1 MTSQENLKSTWKAFI
16 EQQTIQT
23 SMSPMLANSWRR
35 SWSRIDLKQP
45 LKFAK
50 LSTEHFLA
58 TQISNFDFISIARPV
73 MEDAYQCVENSE
85 TVILLINS
93 AGYLLELLGD
103 RGMLIKLNE
112 LGIEQGVLLSEE
124 HIGTNA
130 LGLALIEQISMQ
142 VIGAE
147 HYRPE
152 FHNLAAAASPI
163 FDLSGQ
169 TIGVLGLFT
178 SIKNYHQHSFGLIA
192 MGAHTIEG
200 QRQSDKLLA
209 EQNSQLAELNTILS
223 LITNGILVWNS
234 DNILIHVNTAA
245 GNILEQSAESF
256 VGKRV
261 DELFSVSPFFAQSIR
276 QHEASND
283 VEIAITRG
291 ERTITC
297 IVSLYFVFNYKN
309 ALQWGILT
317 LKPEK
322 DIRKL
327 VQHQVGANADLTL
340 DDIPG
345 DSIQMQRVR
354 NFVRSAADAGA
365 SILIRG
371 EGGTGKNVLAN
382 AIHNASRRRE
392 GPFVIFSCLSIPNE
406 LIINELLGYDENFDP
421 TRLRSQPSKF
431 ELAQGGSIFFQDV
444 DALPLEAQSVLLN
457 VLEMGFVHRL
467 GSQRPINVDVRVIAS
482 TSVKMETLLA
492 QGGFLPSLY
501 YRLSTFAITT
511 PPLRERN
518 RDIPLIVD
526 RILQRLS
533 RQLRHTLTLGEGVL
547 DVLKR
552 YPWPGNV
559 REIESLLGRAATQ
572 MNANGV
578 IELTHLPSS
587 LRYVNQIL
595 PNDPT
600 IPTIQ
605 SLSDVERETILRTAQ
620 LCRGNATQ
628 MALALGISRT
638 TLWRRLKELDIQ
650 VGDYRQNRTSSSIS
664 PAGR

>member
-1 MTSQENLKSTWKAFI
+1 MTHQEHLTSAWKIFT
-16 EQQTIQT
+16 EQHSIQAEI
-23 SMSPMLANSWRR
+23 SPIIANSWRR
-35 SWSRIDLKQP
+35 SWSQIDLNQP
-45 LKFAK
+45 LKFSR

-73 MEDAYQCVENSE
+73 MEDAYQCIENSE
-85 TVILLINS
+85 TAIFLINS
-93 AGYLLELLGD
+93 AGYVLDLLGD
-103 RGMLIKLNE
+103 QNILKTLSQ

-124 HIGTNA
+124 KIGTNA
-130 LGLALIEQISMQ
+130 LGLTLIEQIPIQ
-142 VIGAE
+142 VFGAE

-152 FHNLAAAASPI
+152 FHNLAAAAAPI
-163 FDLSGQ
+163 FDLSSQ
-169 TIGVLGLFT
+169 TIGALGLFT
-178 SIKNYHQHSFGLIA
+178 PIKNYHQHSFGLIA
-192 MGAHTIEG
+192 MSAHTIEG

-209 EQNSQLAELNTILS
+209 EQNSQLAELNSILS

-234 DNILIHVNTAA
+234 DDILIHANAAA
-245 GNILEQSAESF
+245 GTILEQSAQSL

-261 DELFSVSPFFAQSIR
+261 DELFSISPFFAQAIH
-276 QHEASND
+276 QHETLND
-283 VEIAITRG
+283 VEISLTRN
-291 ERTITC
+291 ERTINC
-297 IVSLYFVFNYKN
+297 VVSLYFIFNYKN
-309 ALQWGILT
+309 ALQWGILI

-322 DIRKL
+322 DIRRL
-327 VQHQVGANADLTL
+327 VQHQIGANADLTL

-382 AIHNASRRRE
+382 AIHNASQRRE

-406 LIINELLGYDENFDP
+406 LIINELLGYDENFAP
-421 TRLRSQPSKF
+421 SRLRSQPSKF

-457 VLEMGFVHRL
+457 VLELGFVHRL
-467 GSQRPINVDVRVIAS
+467 GSQRPIDVDVRVIAS

-518 RDIPLIVD
+518 RDIPLIVN

-533 RQLRHTLTLGEGVL
+533 RQLGYALNLGEDVM

-572 MNANGV
+572 LGAHGN
-578 IELTHLPSS
+578 IELKHLPNS
-587 LRYVNQIL
+587 LHYVNQIL
-595 PNDPT
+595 PDGQSV
-600 IPTIQ
+600 PTIQ
-605 SLSDVERETILRTAQ
+605 SLKTVEKETILHTAH
-620 LCRGNATQ
+620 LCRGNVTQ
-628 MALALGISRT
+628 MARALGLSRT

-650 VGDYRQNRTSSSIS
+650 AKDYRQSHH
-664 PAGR
+664 PLAPKKV

>member
-1 MTSQENLKSTWKAFI
+1 MTTQANLKSAWKDFV
-16 EQQTIQT
+16 EQQTIQANISLT
-23 SMSPMLANSWRR
+23 IANSWRR
-35 SWSRIDLKQP
+35 SWSRVDLKQP
-45 LKFAK
+45 LKFTK

-85 TVILLINS
+85 TVILLVNS

-103 RGMLIKLNE
+103 REMLKRLNE

-130 LGLALIEQISMQ
+130 LGLALIEQIPIQ

-147 HYRPE
+147 HYRPQ
-152 FHNLAAAASPI
+152 FHSLAAAAAPI

-169 TIGVLGLFT
+169 KIGVLGLFT
-178 SIKNYHQHSFGLIA
+178 SVKNYHQHSFGLIA

-223 LITNGILVWNS
+223 LTTNGILVCNS
-234 DNILIHVNTAA
+234 DDTLIHVNTAA
-245 GNILEQSAESF
+245 GNILGQSAQSF

-276 QHEASND
+276 QYKAIND
-283 VEIAITRG
+283 VEIVITRG
-291 ERTITC
+291 ERTINC
-297 IVSLYFVFNYKN
+297 IVSLYFVFDNKN

-322 DIRKL
+322 DVRKL

-371 EGGTGKNVLAN
+371 EVGTGKNVLAN
-382 AIHNASRRRE
+382 AIHNASHRRE
-392 GPFVIFSCLSIPNE
+392 GPFIIFSCLSIPNE

-457 VLEMGFVHRL
+457 VLELGFVQRL
-467 GSQRPINVDVRVIAS
+467 GSQRPIDVDVRVIAS
-482 TSVKMETLLA
+482 TSAKMETLLA
-492 QGGFLPSLY
+492 QGVFHPSLY
-501 YRLSTFAITT
+501 YHLSTFAITI

-518 RDIPLIVD
+518 RDIPMIVD

-533 RQLRHTLTLGEGVL
+533 RQLGFSLTLGEGVL
-547 DVLKR
+547 DMLKH

-572 MNANGV
+572 MNTNGA
-578 IELTHLPSS
+578 IELSHLPNT
-587 LRYVNQIL
+587 LRYVNQIS
-595 PNDPT
+595 PGEQT
-600 IPTIQ
+600 TPTIQ
-605 SLSDVERETILRTAQ
+605 SLSDVERETIIRTAQ

-638 TLWRRLKELDIQ
+638 TLWRRLKELNVQ
-650 VGDYRQNRTSSSIS
+650 AGDYRQNRASSAS
-664 PAGR
+664 PAGK

>member
-1 MTSQENLKSTWKAFI
+1 MSTQENINSAWKGFI
-16 EQQTIQT
+16 EQQTIQADI
-23 SMSPMLANSWRR
+23 SPMIANSWRR
-35 SWSRIDLKQP
+35 SWSYVDLKQP
-45 LKFAK
+45 LKFSR

-73 MEDAYQCVENSE
+73 MEDAYQCIEDSE
-85 TVILLINS
+85 TAILLVNS

-103 RGMLIKLNE
+103 REMLNKLNE
-112 LGIEQGVLLSEE
+112 LGIAQGVLLSEE

-130 LGLALIEQISMQ
+130 LGLALIEQIPIQ
-142 VIGAE
+142 VIGSE
-147 HYRPE
+147 HYHPQ
-152 FHNLAAAASPI
+152 FHDLAAAAAPI

-178 SIKNYHQHSFGLIA
+178 PIKKYHQHSFGLIA

-223 LITNGILVWNS
+223 LTTNGILVWNS
-234 DNILIHVNTAA
+234 GDTLIHVNTAA
-245 GNILEQSAESF
+245 GNILGQSAQSF

-276 QHEASND
+276 QHEAVND
-283 VEIAITRG
+283 VEIVITRG
-291 ERTITC
+291 ERTFNC
-297 IVSLYFVFNYKN
+297 IVSLYFVFDNKN

-322 DIRKL
+322 DVRKL

-354 NFVRSAADAGA
+354 NFVNSAADAGA

-371 EGGTGKNVLAN
+371 EVGTGKNVLAN

-392 GPFVIFSCLSIPNE
+392 GPFVIFSCSSIPNE

-457 VLEMGFVHRL
+457 VLEMGFVQRL
-467 GSQRPINVDVRVIAS
+467 GSQRPIDVDVRVIAS
-482 TSVKMETLLA
+482 TSAKMETMLA
-492 QGGFLPSLY
+492 QGSFRSSLF
-501 YRLSTFAITT
+501 YRLSTFTITT

-518 RDIPLIVD
+518 RDIPFVVD

-533 RQLRHTLTLGEGVL
+533 RQLGYSLTLGHGVL

-559 REIESLLGRAATQ
+559 REIESILGRAATQ
-572 MNANGV
+572 MNTNGV
-578 IELTHLPSS
+578 IELTHLPNS
-587 LRYVNQIL
+587 LRYVNQVL
-595 PNDPT
+595 PSGQT
-600 IPTIQ
+600 VPTIQ
-605 SLSDVERETILRTAQ
+605 SLSDVEREAIVQTAQ
-620 LCRGNATQ
+620 LCRGNVTQ

-638 TLWRRLKELDIQ
+638 TLWRRLKELNVQ
-650 VGDYRQNRTSSSIS
+650 AGDYRQSRASLPS
-664 PAGR
+664 PLEK